1 MVTNWDHFYFCTT
14 PVDRLAA
21 IVANQRNCG
30 EQVTYDSRVLKVV
43 VDLVDAEDA
52 VDAAAPTVLEA
63 MEGIPRS
70 KKFRLRRLDDLQKVQ
85 RQLLKRG
92 RDVDAEVIRMFMGL
106 VVAVGGLHKEVRE
119 KQKELGTLHGVSSRQ
134 TARVAKGKADAICK

>member
-1 MVTNWDHFYFCTT
+1 MVTDWDHFYFCTT

-43 VDLVDAEDA
+43 VDLVDAVDA
-52 VDAAAPTVLEA
+52 VNSAAPTVLEA

-70 KKFRLRRLDDLQKVQ
+70 KKFRLRRLDDLKKV
-85 RQLLKRG
+85 RRRLLKRG
-92 RDVDAEVIRMFMGL
+92 RAIDAEVIRMFMGL
-106 VVAVGGLHKEVRE
+106 VAAVGDLHKEVRE
-119 KQKELGTLHGVSSRQ
+119 KQKELGILHGASNRQ
-134 TARVAKGKADAICK
+134 TTRVAKGKADAICK

>member
-1 MVTNWDHFYFCTT
+1 
-14 PVDRLAA
+14 
-21 IVANQRNCG
+21 
-30 EQVTYDSRVLKVV
+30 
-43 VDLVDAEDA
+43 
-52 VDAAAPTVLEA
+52 LEA

-119 KQKELGTLHGVSSRQ
+119 KTKRVRY
-134 TARVAKGKADAICK
+134 TAWRI